1 MTKLMARIRQSGSF
15 IAGLLI
21 GLAIVV
27 ATFAMADADSSA
39 WEILWVFWA
48 PGILA
53 LGLSRSVSRC
63 MSWLFPGALR
73 HCANSGTRDVLL

>member
-53 LGLSRSVSRC
+53 LGLALCVLAFSRRVVPLC
-63 MSWLFPGALR
+63 DKQHA
-73 HCANSGTRDVLL
+73 

>member
-53 LGLSRSVSRC
+53 LGLALHVLAFSRRVAPLC
-63 MSWLFPGALR
+63 EQR
-73 HCANSGTRDVLL
+73 HA